1 MLLSPKDGA
10 YAAWLSAAGRLPQ
23 LADGYDGNSGPRGDQ
38 LGQVRQIG
46 GHYQHGRG
54 PVSCFRLFRLLYRS
68 RGHHRVH
75 GLPRRHVRGTDQLA
89 TVVRELVDAA

>member
-1 MLLSPKDGA
+1 
-10 YAAWLSAAGRLPQ
+10 
-23 LADGYDGNSGPRGDQ
+23 
-38 LGQVRQIG
+38 
-46 GHYQHGRG
+46 
-54 PVSCFRLFRLLYRS
+54 LLYRS